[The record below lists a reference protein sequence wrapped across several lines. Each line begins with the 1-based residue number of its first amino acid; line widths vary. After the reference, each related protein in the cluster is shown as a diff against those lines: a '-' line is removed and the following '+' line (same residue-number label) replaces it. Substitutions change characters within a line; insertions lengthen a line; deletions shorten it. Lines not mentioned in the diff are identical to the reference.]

1 MDSRDECVCMY
12 VYFDHSRLK
21 RISAISPWIDHLIQ
35 WWQDFR
41 TVPYLVCINISW
53 IKRAM
58 AKTIGCLCDYSFV

>member
-1 MDSRDECVCMY
+1 MLEMNVSACMC
-12 VYFDHSRLK
+12 
-21 RISAISPWIDHLIQ
+21 ISITASLSVISPWIDHLIH

-58 AKTIGCLCDYSFV
+58 AIGCLCDYSFV

>member
-1 MDSRDECVCMY
+1 MNVSACMCI
-12 VYFDHSRLK
+12 SITASL
-21 RISAISPWIDHLIQ
+21 SAISPWIDHLIQ

-58 AKTIGCLCDYSFV
+58 AKTIGCLCEESKNLRGKL

>member
-1 MDSRDECVCMY
+1 MNVSACMCI
-12 VYFDHSRLK
+12 SITASL
-21 RISAISPWIDHLIQ
+21 SAISPWIDHLIQ